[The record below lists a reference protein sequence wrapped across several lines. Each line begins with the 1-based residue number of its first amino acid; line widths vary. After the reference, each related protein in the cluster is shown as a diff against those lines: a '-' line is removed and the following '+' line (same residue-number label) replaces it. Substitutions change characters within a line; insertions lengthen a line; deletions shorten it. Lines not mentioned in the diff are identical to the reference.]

1 MTSNIKNNTV
11 CEKTLPEDC
20 THWPCFS
27 TKDNR
32 KRCMHINPIKL
43 RVCEACHTERNVGTL
58 AVALFWVVGGE
69 LVEKNDE
76 GKEIWNGRPKMIVS
90 IDVVDKRESLVKTH
104 MEKFLGS
111 SWIASMK

>member
-1 MTSNIKNNTV
+1 MTSNTKNNTV
-11 CEKTLPEDC
+11 CEKTLPDDC

-43 RVCEACHTERNVGTL
+43 RVCEACHAERNIGTL

-69 LVEKNDE
+69 LVEKNE
-76 GKEIWNGRPKMIVS
+76 GKEIWNARPKMMVS
-90 IDVVDKRESLVKTH
+90 INAMDKESLVKTYI
-104 MEKFLGS
+104 EKFLGS